1 MFTKEET
8 EMIIDIITGLDF
20 EDETKNNFK
29 KKLNLLREMMIISDE
44 TQNKLSKIQEKINAL
59 NKKED

>member
-8 EMIIDIITGLDF
+8 NMIINIITGLDL
-20 EDETKNNFK
+20 ESEEEKNFQ
-29 KKLNLLREMMIISDE
+29 KKLNLLKDMMVISDE
-44 TQNKLSKIQEKINAL
+44 AQSKLSKIQEEINSL

>member
-8 EMIIDIITGLDF
+8 EMIIDIITGLEF
-20 EDETKNNFK
+20 EDDEKKKFQ
-29 KKLNLLREMMIISDE
+29 KKLNLLKDMMTISDE
-44 TQNKLSKIQEKINAL
+44 TQSKLSKIQEEINSL

>member
-8 EMIIDIITGLDF
+8 ELIIEIITGLDF
-20 EDETKNNFK
+20 EDETKNTFK
-29 KKLNLLREMMIISDE
+29 KKLNLLKEMMEISDE
-44 TQNKLSKIQEKINAL
+44 TQSKLSKIQEEINAL

>member
-8 EMIIDIITGLDF
+8 DMIINIITNLDLESEEEKKF
-20 EDETKNNFK
+20 Q
-29 KKLNLLREMMIISDE
+29 KKLNLLKDMMAISDE
-44 TQNKLSKIQEKINAL
+44 AQSKLSKIQDEINAL

>member
-8 EMIIDIITGLDF
+8 EMIIEIITAMDF
-20 EDETKNNFK
+20 EDEEKITFK
-29 KKLNLLREMMIISDE
+29 KKLNLLKEMMTISDE
-44 TQNKLSKIQEKINAL
+44 TQSKLSKIQEEINSL

>member
-8 EMIIDIITGLDF
+8 EMIIEIITGLEF
-20 EDETKNNFK
+20 DEEEKKTFQ
-29 KKLNLLREMMIISDE
+29 KKLTLLKDMMVISEE
-44 TQNKLSKIQEKINAL
+44 TQEKMTKIQEEINAL